1 LEAAE
6 IGPGDRLGRYQLL
19 VPLAQGGMA
28 SVWAA
33 RAVDDPARIVAV
45 KMTLTEIADE
55 EESRS
60 MLRDEARN
68 VARIQHA
75 NVVEMRDVG
84 DVDDVVYRVMEWVD
98 GESLAVVARAAAK
111 VGPVPI
117 EMACA
122 IVGQVAAGLHAAHEL
137 KDEAGAPL
145 ELVHRDV
152 SPQNILVGFDGV
164 VKVVDFGVAKASSN
178 MHRTTVGQLKGKAS
192 FMAPEQTR
200 GQPVDR
206 RTDVFALGTVL
217 FQLVSGKH
225 PFPGDNDFAT
235 MLRIADPKPATLLGA
250 VRADCPPELEAVVAT
265 ALEKQKEARY
275 GSMLEFARALEAA
288 VPRAPRSPTVVASY
302 VQGLVGARG
311 EKRRDAIRRAIA
323 LVDARVPSDAP
334 RVDRAR
340 IVKSSSRPPPM
351 GDAPAPDFKAMLADA
366 LGPASSGAPASS
378 PRAAPS
384 ATATT
389 PGRRP
394 PTSDPL
400 AAPAAPRGELAL
412 VIGLAALVCA
422 GVVLLGYLLWLRR

>member
-1 LEAAE
+1 
-6 IGPGDRLGRYQLL
+6 
-19 VPLAQGGMA
+19 M
-28 SVWAA
+28 
-33 RAVDDPARIVAV
+33 
-45 KMTLTEIADE
+45 
-55 EESRS
+55 
-60 MLRDEARN
+60 
-68 VARIQHA
+68 
-75 NVVEMRDVG
+75 
-84 DVDDVVYRVMEWVD
+84 
-98 GESLAVVARAAAK
+98 
-111 VGPVPI
+111 PI
-117 EMACA
+117 EMAAA

-235 MLRIADPKPATLLGA
+235 MLRIADPKPAIA
-250 VRADCPPELEAVVAT
+250 RAEQAPCAPIARPSSRRSSRPRSRS
-265 ALEKQKEARY
+265 QKEARY

-302 VQGLVGARG
+302 VQRLVGARG

-323 LVDARVPSDAP
+323 LVDSRVPSDAQ
-334 RVDRAR
+334 RIDRAR
-340 IVKSSSRPPPM
+340 IVNSTSRPPPK
-351 GDAPAPDFKAMLADA
+351 GDGPLPDDTAMVADA
-366 LGPASSGAPASS
+366 LGPASQSGSVSAPASS
-378 PRAAPS
+378 AWRRRADLES
-384 ATATT
+384 VATSVRSTRS
-389 PGRRP
+389 RRRA
-394 PTSDPL
+394 SHR
-400 AAPAAPRGELAL
+400 PAASSRSSTRLLAM
-412 VIGLAALVCA
+412 LVCA